1 MSDVHMDKPTA
12 PNDWRTVLKD
22 QGRTLTW
29 LAKATGRPRRS
40 IYAYS
45 QGQMRPTE
53 EWLRRVSEVLG
64 VEVAA

>member
-1 MSDVHMDKPTA
+1 METSTV
-12 PNDWRTVLKD
+12 PNQWRAVLKE

-29 LAKATGRPRRS
+29 LAQATGRPRRT

-45 QGQMRPTE
+45 QGQLRPTE
-53 EWLRRVSEVLG
+53 EWLRRASAALG